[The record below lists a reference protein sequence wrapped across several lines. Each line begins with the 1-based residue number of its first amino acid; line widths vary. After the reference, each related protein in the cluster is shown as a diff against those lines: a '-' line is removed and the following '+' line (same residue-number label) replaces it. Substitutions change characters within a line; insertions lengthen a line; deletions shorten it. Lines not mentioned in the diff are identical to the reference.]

1 MAVLAAGEH
10 GDGRIG
16 AARHHARRGHG
27 AGQVL
32 SICRDTFDKLIKS
45 NIGAVYR
52 SIFDK
57 SK

>member
-16 AARHHARRGHG
+16 AAWHHARRGHG

-32 SICRDTFDKLIKS
+32 LSI
-45 NIGAVYR
+45 
-52 SIFDK
+52 
-57 SK
+57 